1 MLHRLNIRN
10 YALID
15 ELELQ
20 LEEGMNTITGE
31 TGAGKSILLGA
42 LSLILG
48 QRADNTALSDK
59 SQKCIVEGE
68 FRLPRKGGLV
78 RQFLSE
84 HELDDGSSV
93 IIRREISAEGK
104 SRAFVNDTPVNLQQ
118 LKELGELLV
127 DVHSQHETLLL
138 NKRDF
143 QRSVVDAFSG
153 MQTEIQSY
161 REGYK
166 AWKLATEELS
176 RLIEDEERAL
186 SEKDFLGFQFRE
198 LEEAALKAGEQ
209 PALEAELRALTHAG
223 EISQTLNAAATTL
236 ESGED
241 ALIGPLNNLIQGLNS
256 VSKYDVRIQELAQRI
271 KSSLIEL
278 KDIASEAGSLSAH
291 FQSDPARLEQ
301 IQERLDILYKLQHKH
316 RKQTED
322 ELISLQDELRLK
334 LDSIGS
340 MEERIAAL
348 RVSTKQQQD
357 ILMRQAEAISEK
369 RRSAIPT
376 IEKKISSLLSD
387 VSMPHAKLKIDA
399 GERLVEP
406 GPYGIDQIR
415 FTFSANKGGAF
426 SDLNKVA
433 SGGELSRLMLCLK
446 SAVAGEMELPTM
458 IFDEID
464 TGVSGETAYRI
475 GHVMRNLSRKHQL
488 ICITHLPQIASRGDA
503 HWYVHKEVSGKKTN
517 TRVRRLDGDDRV
529 VEIARM
535 LSGEKPGA
543 NALANARELLNQ

>member
-42 LSLILG
+42 LSMILG
-48 QRADNTALSDK
+48 QRADTTALSDK

-166 AWKLATEELS
+166 AWKLVTEELS

-223 EISQTLNAAATTL
+223 EISQTLDAAATTL

-322 ELISLQDELRLK
+322 ELLSLQDELRLK

-348 RVSTKQQQD
+348 KVSTKQQQD

-426 SDLNKVA
+426 ADLNKVA

>member
-42 LSLILG
+42 LSMILG
-48 QRADNTALSDK
+48 QRADTTALSDK

-118 LKELGELLV
+118 LRELGELLV

-166 AWKLATEELS
+166 AWKLVTEELS

-348 RVSTKQQQD
+348 KVSTKQQQD

>member
-1 MLHRLNIRN
+1 
-10 YALID
+10 
-15 ELELQ
+15 
-20 LEEGMNTITGE
+20 
-31 TGAGKSILLGA
+31 
-42 LSLILG
+42 
-48 QRADNTALSDK
+48 
-59 SQKCIVEGE
+59 
-68 FRLPRKGGLV
+68 
-78 RQFLSE
+78 
-84 HELDDGSSV
+84 
-93 IIRREISAEGK
+93 
-104 SRAFVNDTPVNLQQ
+104 
-118 LKELGELLV
+118 
-127 DVHSQHETLLL
+127 
-138 NKRDF
+138 
-143 QRSVVDAFSG
+143 
-153 MQTEIQSY
+153 
-161 REGYK
+161 
-166 AWKLATEELS
+166 
-176 RLIEDEERAL
+176 
-186 SEKDFLGFQFRE
+186 
-198 LEEAALKAGEQ
+198 
-209 PALEAELRALTHAG
+209 
-223 EISQTLNAAATTL
+223 
-236 ESGED
+236 
-241 ALIGPLNNLIQGLNS
+241 
-256 VSKYDVRIQELAQRI
+256 
-271 KSSLIEL
+271 
-278 KDIASEAGSLSAH
+278 
-291 FQSDPARLEQ
+291 
-301 IQERLDILYKLQHKH
+301 
-316 RKQTED
+316 
-322 ELISLQDELRLK
+322 
-334 LDSIGS
+334 
-340 MEERIAAL
+340 
-348 RVSTKQQQD
+348 
-357 ILMRQAEAISEK
+357 MRQAEAISEK

>member
-118 LKELGELLV
+118 LRELGELLV

-143 QRSVVDAFSG
+143 QRSVVDVFAG
-153 MQTEIQSY
+153 MQAEMQAY
-161 REGYK
+161 REKYK
-166 AWKLATEELS
+166 TWSLATEELA
-176 RLIEDEERAL
+176 RLIEEEERTL

-223 EISQTLNAAATTL
+223 EISQTLDAAATTL

-278 KDIASEAGSLSAH
+278 KDIASEAGNLSAH

-301 IQERLDILYKLQHKH
+301 IQERLDILYRLQHKH

-348 RVSTKQQQD
+348 KVSTKQQQEN
-357 ILMRQAEAISEK
+357 LMRQAEAVSEK

-376 IEKKISSLLSD
+376 IEKKISSLLAE

-426 SDLNKVA
+426 ADLNKVA

-517 TRVRRLDGDDRV
+517 TRVRRLEADDRV